1 MSLMNRSSVLA
12 VLVLSGAV
20 LAGLASNAEEP
31 WRFSKA
37 AELPS
42 WLDITGVHR
51 ARYETLDGQFRVGRT
66 GGDQAVAL
74 RTTIRGDVK
83 IERFGATAELI
94 DSRQEL
100 SDAGTPMDT
109 TMVNTVEMLQV
120 YGSIRME
127 GVFVEGSESELRVGR
142 QTMDFGSRRVVA
154 RNAFRNTINAFTG
167 VHYQLEMKDGPVV
180 RAIYVLPIN
189 RLPADAPSLL
199 NNQIQFDEERF
210 EVQLWGLHTQ
220 WKGLPLGGVGEVY
233 LFGLHEDDSEKVPS
247 RNRELYTPGVRFH
260 RARGK
265 GGWDYDFESVVQVGT
280 ARNSTAASDVTPLD
294 HFAHFHHG
302 EIGYTAGVRWSPR
315 GALVYDYG
323 SGDDSPSDGDS
334 NRFDTLFGARRFDH
348 GPTGIYG
355 AFGRSNIQSPGLILG
370 ARPASLVETEVKYRP
385 YWLASNTD
393 AWATSGLR
401 DATGSSGSFIGH
413 QVEAS
418 VRWDV
423 RMCLRVDSLRKP
435 PMRADKATS
444 RMAMRRWNCAFETD
458 GWRCPAELALA
469 TLSGSDLALSHG
481 IALSESGI
489 AGRGGVGGIHCD

>member
-199 NNQIQFDEERF
+199 NHQP
-210 EVQLWGLHTQ
+210 H
-220 WKGLPLGGVGEVY
+220 
-233 LFGLHEDDSEKVPS
+233 
-247 RNRELYTPGVRFH
+247 
-260 RARGK
+260 
-265 GGWDYDFESVVQVGT
+265 
-280 ARNSTAASDVTPLD
+280 
-294 HFAHFHHG
+294 HF
-302 EIGYTAGVRWSPR
+302 
-315 GALVYDYG
+315 L
-323 SGDDSPSDGDS
+323 
-334 NRFDTLFGARRFDH
+334 
-348 GPTGIYG
+348 
-355 AFGRSNIQSPGLILG
+355 
-370 ARPASLVETEVKYRP
+370 
-385 YWLASNTD
+385 
-393 AWATSGLR
+393 
-401 DATGSSGSFIGH
+401 
-413 QVEAS
+413 
-418 VRWDV
+418 
-423 RMCLRVDSLRKP
+423 
-435 PMRADKATS
+435 
-444 RMAMRRWNCAFETD
+444 
-458 GWRCPAELALA
+458 
-469 TLSGSDLALSHG
+469 
-481 IALSESGI
+481 
-489 AGRGGVGGIHCD
+489 